1 MNVDYLKNLGDALRD
16 TVTGSQKQL
25 DELMNNTELTTEQI
39 GQIEKAKKL
48 NLESLS
54 KLKDAKQKIEDDLNS
69 KS

>member
-54 KLKDAKQKIEDDLNS
+54 KLSCPSGLGY
-69 KS
+69 